1 MVHADRCWRGRHGEK
16 FQVWVST
23 EIPIDEN
30 EYSFS
35 GSDHDYSLVTGG
47 ESGGRRVRENGH
59 KLKTP
64 SVHYDFGL

>member
-1 MVHADRCWRGRHGEK
+1 M
-16 FQVWVST
+16 ST